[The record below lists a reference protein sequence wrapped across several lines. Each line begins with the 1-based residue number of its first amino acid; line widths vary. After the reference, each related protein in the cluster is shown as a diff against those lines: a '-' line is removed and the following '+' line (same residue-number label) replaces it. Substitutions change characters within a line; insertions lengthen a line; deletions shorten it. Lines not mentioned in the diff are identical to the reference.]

1 MKIVII
7 NENPAVSRLATLA
20 LDKIGLEYAQ
30 IGNAGE
36 LDGPCDVLI
45 VDSDSDAK
53 DTNLKQFANKILYLS
68 SKNAPTFE
76 GADRILPKPFLPTE
90 FIAIV
95 EDLASKSK
103 EAANEAKAEAQD
115 DEVSVKGFE
124 FMDDLGDE
132 IFKEEPAPIDADE
145 FDLEGILDDDPVLSG
160 DEAAG
165 FEEPGD
171 TVKSTEDASQEP
183 ESKADEPN
191 FDESEAD
198 NDKFEDTN
206 EQEALGELDDFEIAV
221 KEEDFNEFDL
231 EGILDDDPV
240 LSGDEAAGF
249 EEPGE
254 TVKPTDDASQEP
266 ESKADEPNF
275 DESEAD
281 NDKFEDTNEQE
292 ALGELD
298 DFEIAVKEE
307 DFNGL
312 DLDDESVG
320 EIAEQNESQEA
331 KFEAFGDSIEDIKNQ
346 IDEIDAMDEEAFE
359 ATSDESEAKDAED
372 ADERF
377 VELDAKPNDTG
388 FENSQEPG
396 VELASED
403 DKESQISISDEAAQE
418 YPKDAAT
425 DDEIKFE
432 ENKEQEIKDEI
443 LDDADFL
450 VDDTDGEALDEKNEE
465 PKNDENLTQEILDG
479 EVTGEDFAADEQAQ
493 ALTSGDQAGPNEE
506 KEAQSE
512 PVGAVEFDAEGYSQ
526 IEQISEKDM
535 ALALNESGYDVSEVA
550 EPQDKSVKIDEI
562 KAQISDA
569 VTKNLEASLQNGE
582 LREALKNLN
591 IRISISFEEK

>member
-95 EDLASKSK
+95 EDLANKSK
-103 EAANEAKAEAQD
+103 EAASEAKAEVQD

-165 FEEPGD
+165 FEEPGE
-171 TVKSTEDASQEP
+171 TVKSTDDASQEP
-183 ESKADEPN
+183 ESKAGEPN
-191 FDESEAD
+191 FDESEVD
-198 NDKFEDTN
+198 NDKFEDIN

-221 KEEDFNEFDL
+221 KEEDF
-231 EGILDDDPV
+231 
-240 LSGDEAAGF
+240 S
-249 EEPGE
+249 
-254 TVKPTDDASQEP
+254 
-266 ESKADEPNF
+266 
-275 DESEAD
+275 
-281 NDKFEDTNEQE
+281 
-292 ALGELD
+292 
-298 DFEIAVKEE
+298 
-307 DFNGL
+307 GL
-312 DLDDESVG
+312 DLDDESG
-320 EIAEQNESQEA
+320 DEIAEQNESQEA

-346 IDEIDAMDEEAFE
+346 IDEIDAMDEEVFE
-359 ATSDESEAKDAED
+359 ATSDEPEAKDTED

-377 VELDAKPNDTG
+377 VELDAKPNDTV
-388 FENSQEPG
+388 FENSQEPS

-418 YPKDAAT
+418 HPKDAAT
-425 DDEIKFE
+425 DDEIKFDE
-432 ENKEQEIKDEI
+432 TKEQEIKDEI

-465 PKNDENLTQEILDG
+465 PKNDENLTQEVLDD
-479 EVTGEDFAADEQAQ
+479 EVAGEQAQ
-493 ALTSGDQAGPNEE
+493 ALMPGDQAELNED
-506 KEAQSE
+506 KEAQNE
-512 PVGAVEFDAEGYSQ
+512 PAGTVEFDAEGYSQ

-535 ALALNESGYDVSEVA
+535 ALALNESGFDVSEAVDS
-550 EPQDKSVKIDEI
+550 EPKPQDKSAKIDEI

-591 IRISISFEEK
+591 IKISISFEEK

>member
-20 LDKIGLEYAQ
+20 LDKIGLEYTQ

-36 LDGPCDVLI
+36 LDRPCDVLI

-95 EDLASKSK
+95 EDLANKSK
-103 EAANEAKAEAQD
+103 EAASEAKAEAQD

-165 FEEPGD
+165 FEEPSE
-171 TVKSTEDASQEP
+171 TVKSMEDASQEP

-198 NDKFEDTN
+198 NDKF
-206 EQEALGELDDFEIAV
+206 DDI
-221 KEEDFNEFDL
+221 
-231 EGILDDDPV
+231 
-240 LSGDEAAGF
+240 
-249 EEPGE
+249 
-254 TVKPTDDASQEP
+254 
-266 ESKADEPNF
+266 
-275 DESEAD
+275 
-281 NDKFEDTNEQE
+281 NEQE

-359 ATSDESEAKDAED
+359 ATSGEPPAKDAED

-377 VELDAKPNDTG
+377 VELDAKPNDIG
-388 FENSQEPG
+388 FKNSKEPG

-403 DKESQISISDEAAQE
+403 DKESQMSISEETAQE
-418 YPKDAAT
+418 YPKDTAT

-432 ENKEQEIKDEI
+432 ENKEQEIKDDI

-465 PKNDENLTQEILDG
+465 PKNDENLTQEVLDD
-479 EVTGEDFAADEQAQ
+479 EVAGEQAQ
-493 ALTSGDQAGPNEE
+493 ALMPGDQAELNED
-506 KEAQSE
+506 KEAQNE
-512 PVGAVEFDAEGYSQ
+512 PAGTVEFDAEGYSQ

-535 ALALNESGYDVSEVA
+535 ALALNESGFDVSEAVDS
-550 EPQDKSVKIDEI
+550 EPKPQDKSAKIDEI

-591 IRISISFEEK
+591 IKISISFEEK

>member
-30 IGNAGE
+30 IGNTGE

-53 DTNLKQFANKILYLS
+53 NTNLKQFANKILYLS

-103 EAANEAKAEAQD
+103 EAASEAKAEAQD

-160 DEAAG
+160 DEAAD
-165 FEEPGD
+165 FEEPSD
-171 TVKSTEDASQEP
+171 TVKS
-183 ESKADEPN
+183 
-191 FDESEAD
+191 
-198 NDKFEDTN
+198 
-206 EQEALGELDDFEIAV
+206 
-221 KEEDFNEFDL
+221 
-231 EGILDDDPV
+231 
-240 LSGDEAAGF
+240 
-249 EEPGE
+249 
-254 TVKPTDDASQEP
+254 TDDASQEP

-281 NDKFEDTNEQE
+281 NDKFEDINEQE

-307 DFNGL
+307 DFSGL
-312 DLDDESVG
+312 DLDDDSGE

-359 ATSDESEAKDAED
+359 ATSGEPEAKDAED

-388 FENSQEPG
+388 FENSKELG

-403 DKESQISISDEAAQE
+403 DKESQMSISDEAVQE
-418 YPKDAAT
+418 YPKDTAT
-425 DDEIKFE
+425 DDEIK
-432 ENKEQEIKDEI
+432 DDI

-450 VDDTDGEALDEKNEE
+450 VDDTDGEALDVKNEE
-465 PKNDENLTQEILDG
+465 SKNDENLTQEVLDD

-493 ALTSGDQAGPNEE
+493 ALMPGDQADQNKE

-512 PVGAVEFDAEGYSQ
+512 PVGAVEFDVEKYSQ

-535 ALALNESGYDVSEVA
+535 ALALNESGFDVSEVA
-550 EPQDKSVKIDEI
+550 ELQNKSVKIDEI

-591 IRISISFEEK
+591 IKISISFEEK

>member
-20 LDKIGLEYAQ
+20 LDKIGLEHAQ
-30 IGNAGE
+30 IGNTGE
-36 LDGPCDVLI
+36 LDGHCDVLI

-95 EDLASKSK
+95 EDLANKSK
-103 EAANEAKAEAQD
+103 EAASEAKTEAKD

-171 TVKSTEDASQEP
+171 TVKSTDDASQEP

-191 FDESEAD
+191 FDELEAD
-198 NDKFEDTN
+198 NDKFEDIN

-221 KEEDFNEFDL
+221 KEEDF
-231 EGILDDDPV
+231 G
-240 LSGDEAAGF
+240 
-249 EEPGE
+249 
-254 TVKPTDDASQEP
+254 
-266 ESKADEPNF
+266 
-275 DESEAD
+275 
-281 NDKFEDTNEQE
+281 
-292 ALGELD
+292 
-298 DFEIAVKEE
+298 
-307 DFNGL
+307 GL
-312 DLDDESVG
+312 DLDDESG
-320 EIAEQNESQEA
+320 DEIAEQNESQEA
-331 KFEAFGDSIEDIKNQ
+331 KFETFGDSIEDIKNQ

-359 ATSDESEAKDAED
+359 ATSGEPEAKDAKD

-377 VELDAKPNDTG
+377 VELDAKPNDIG
-388 FENSQEPG
+388 FKNSKEPG

-403 DKESQISISDEAAQE
+403 DKESQMSISEGTAQE

-425 DDEIKFE
+425 DDEIKFDE
-432 ENKEQEIKDEI
+432 TKEQEMKDEI

-450 VDDTDGEALDEKNEE
+450 VDDTDGEALDVKNEE
-465 PKNDENLTQEILDG
+465 PKNDENLTQEILDD
-479 EVTGEDFAADEQAQ
+479 EVVGEDFAADEQAQ
-493 ALTSGDQAGPNEE
+493 ALMPDDQADQNKE
-506 KEAQSE
+506 KEAQNE
-512 PVGAVEFDAEGYSQ
+512 PVGTVEFDVEKYSQ

-535 ALALNESGYDVSEVA
+535 ALALNESGFDVSEVA

-591 IRISISFEEK
+591 IKISISFEEK

>member
-1 MKIVII
+1 MLFRFIKGDFVKIVII

-30 IGNAGE
+30 IGNTGE

-53 DTNLKQFANKILYLS
+53 NTNLKQFANKILYLS

-103 EAANEAKAEAQD
+103 EAASEAKAEAQD

-160 DEAAG
+160 DEAAD
-165 FEEPGD
+165 FEEPSD
-171 TVKSTEDASQEP
+171 TVKS
-183 ESKADEPN
+183 
-191 FDESEAD
+191 
-198 NDKFEDTN
+198 
-206 EQEALGELDDFEIAV
+206 
-221 KEEDFNEFDL
+221 
-231 EGILDDDPV
+231 
-240 LSGDEAAGF
+240 
-249 EEPGE
+249 
-254 TVKPTDDASQEP
+254 TDDASQEP

-281 NDKFEDTNEQE
+281 NDKFEDINEQE

-307 DFNGL
+307 DFSGL
-312 DLDDESVG
+312 DLDDDSGE

-359 ATSDESEAKDAED
+359 ATSGEPEAKDAED

-388 FENSQEPG
+388 FENSKELG

-403 DKESQISISDEAAQE
+403 DKESQMSISDEAAQE
-418 YPKDAAT
+418 YPKDTAT
-425 DDEIKFE
+425 DDEIK
-432 ENKEQEIKDEI
+432 DDI

-450 VDDTDGEALDEKNEE
+450 VDDTDGEALDVKNEE
-465 PKNDENLTQEILDG
+465 SKNDENLTQEVLDD

-493 ALTSGDQAGPNEE
+493 ALMPGDQADQNKE

-512 PVGAVEFDAEGYSQ
+512 PVGAVEFDVEKYSQ

-535 ALALNESGYDVSEVA
+535 ALALNESGFDVSEVA
-550 EPQDKSVKIDEI
+550 ELQNKSVKIDEI

-591 IRISISFEEK
+591 IKISISFEEK

>member
-95 EDLASKSK
+95 EDLANKSK
-103 EAANEAKAEAQD
+103 EAASEAKAEVQD

-132 IFKEEPAPIDADE
+132 IFKEEPASIDADE

-165 FEEPGD
+165 FEEPGE
-171 TVKSTEDASQEP
+171 TVKS
-183 ESKADEPN
+183 
-191 FDESEAD
+191 
-198 NDKFEDTN
+198 
-206 EQEALGELDDFEIAV
+206 
-221 KEEDFNEFDL
+221 
-231 EGILDDDPV
+231 
-240 LSGDEAAGF
+240 
-249 EEPGE
+249 
-254 TVKPTDDASQEP
+254 TDDASQEP
-266 ESKADEPNF
+266 ESKAGEPNF
-275 DESEAD
+275 DESEVD
-281 NDKFEDTNEQE
+281 NDKFEDINEQE

-312 DLDDESVG
+312 DLDDEFG
-320 EIAEQNESQEA
+320 EEIAEQNESQEA

-346 IDEIDAMDEEAFE
+346 IDEIDAMDEETFE
-359 ATSDESEAKDAED
+359 ATSDEPEAKDAED

-377 VELDAKPNDTG
+377 VELDAKPNDTD
-388 FENSQEPG
+388 FENFKEPG

-403 DKESQISISDEAAQE
+403 DKESQISISDEVAQE

-425 DDEIKFE
+425 DDGIKFE

-465 PKNDENLTQEILDG
+465 PKNNENLTQEVLDD
-479 EVTGEDFAADEQAQ
+479 EVASEQAQ
-493 ALTSGDQAGPNEE
+493 ALMPGDQAELNEN
-506 KEAQSE
+506 KEAQNE
-512 PVGAVEFDAEGYSQ
+512 LAGTGEFDAGKYSQ

-550 EPQDKSVKIDEI
+550 EPQDKSAKIDEI

-591 IRISISFEEK
+591 IKISISFEEK

>member
-1 MKIVII
+1 MLFRFIKGDFVKIVII

-53 DTNLKQFANKILYLS
+53 DMNLKQFANKILYLS

-95 EDLASKSK
+95 EDLANKSK
-103 EAANEAKAEAQD
+103 EAASEAKAEAKD

-160 DEAAG
+160 DEVAG

-171 TVKSTEDASQEP
+171 TAKSTDDAIQEP
-183 ESKADEPN
+183 ESKAYEPN

-198 NDKFEDTN
+198 NDKFEDIN

-221 KEEDFNEFDL
+221 KEEDF
-231 EGILDDDPV
+231 
-240 LSGDEAAGF
+240 S
-249 EEPGE
+249 
-254 TVKPTDDASQEP
+254 
-266 ESKADEPNF
+266 
-275 DESEAD
+275 
-281 NDKFEDTNEQE
+281 
-292 ALGELD
+292 
-298 DFEIAVKEE
+298 
-307 DFNGL
+307 GL
-312 DLDDESVG
+312 DLDDESEG
-320 EIAEQNESQEA
+320 DIAEQNESQEA
-331 KFEAFGDSIEDIKNQ
+331 KFETFGDSIEDIKNQ

-359 ATSDESEAKDAED
+359 ASSGESETKDAED

-377 VELDAKPNDTG
+377 VELDARPNDTG
-388 FENSQEPG
+388 FENSKEPG

-403 DKESQISISDEAAQE
+403 DKESQIFISDEAAQE
-418 YPKDAAT
+418 GSKT
-425 DDEIKFE
+425 
-432 ENKEQEIKDEI
+432 
-443 LDDADFL
+443 LD
-450 VDDTDGEALDEKNEE
+450 VKNEE
-465 PKNDENLTQEILDG
+465 PKNDENLTQEVLDDEVAG
-479 EVTGEDFAADEQAQ
+479 EGFLVDEQAQ
-493 ALTSGDQAGPNEE
+493 ALTSGDQAELNED
-506 KEAQSE
+506 KEAQNE
-512 PVGAVEFDAEGYSQ
+512 PAGTVEFDAEKYSQ

-535 ALALNESGYDVSEVA
+535 ALALNESGFDVSEA
-550 EPQDKSVKIDEI
+550 ADSSPKPQDKSVKIDEI

-591 IRISISFEEK
+591 IKISISFEEK

>member
-1 MKIVII
+1 MLFRFIKGDFVKIVII

-103 EAANEAKAEAQD
+103 EAASEAKAEAQD

-160 DEAAG
+160 DEAAD
-165 FEEPGD
+165 FEEPSD
-171 TVKSTEDASQEP
+171 TVKS
-183 ESKADEPN
+183 
-191 FDESEAD
+191 
-198 NDKFEDTN
+198 
-206 EQEALGELDDFEIAV
+206 
-221 KEEDFNEFDL
+221 
-231 EGILDDDPV
+231 
-240 LSGDEAAGF
+240 
-249 EEPGE
+249 
-254 TVKPTDDASQEP
+254 TDDASQEP

-281 NDKFEDTNEQE
+281 NDKFEDINEQE

-307 DFNGL
+307 DFSGL
-312 DLDDESVG
+312 DLDDDSGE

-359 ATSDESEAKDAED
+359 ATSGEPEAKDAED

-388 FENSQEPG
+388 FENSKELG

-403 DKESQISISDEAAQE
+403 DKESQMSISDEAAQE
-418 YPKDAAT
+418 YPKDTAT
-425 DDEIKFE
+425 DDEIK
-432 ENKEQEIKDEI
+432 DDI

-450 VDDTDGEALDEKNEE
+450 VDDTDGEALDVKNEE
-465 PKNDENLTQEILDG
+465 SKNDENLTQEVLDD

-493 ALTSGDQAGPNEE
+493 ALMPGDQADQNKE

-512 PVGAVEFDAEGYSQ
+512 PVGAVEFDVEKYSQ

-535 ALALNESGYDVSEVA
+535 ALALNESGFDVSEVA
-550 EPQDKSVKIDEI
+550 ELQNKSVKIDEI

-591 IRISISFEEK
+591 IKISISFEEK

>member
-95 EDLASKSK
+95 EDLANKSK
-103 EAANEAKAEAQD
+103 EAASEAKAEAQD
-115 DEVSVKGFE
+115 DKVSVKGFE

-132 IFKEEPAPIDADE
+132 IFKEEPASIDADE

-165 FEEPGD
+165 FEEPSD
-171 TVKSTEDASQEP
+171 TVNKSM
-183 ESKADEPN
+183 
-191 FDESEAD
+191 
-198 NDKFEDTN
+198 
-206 EQEALGELDDFEIAV
+206 
-221 KEEDFNEFDL
+221 
-231 EGILDDDPV
+231 
-240 LSGDEAAGF
+240 
-249 EEPGE
+249 
-254 TVKPTDDASQEP
+254 DDASQEP

-281 NDKFEDTNEQE
+281 NDKFEDINEQE

-307 DFNGL
+307 DFSGL
-312 DLDDESVG
+312 DLDDESG
-320 EIAEQNESQEA
+320 EEIAEQNESQEA

-359 ATSDESEAKDAED
+359 ATSGEPEAKDAED

-388 FENSQEPG
+388 FKNSQEPS

-403 DKESQISISDEAAQE
+403 DKESQMSINDEAAQE
-418 YPKDAAT
+418 YPKDTAT

-450 VDDTDGEALDEKNEE
+450 VDDTDGEALDVKNEE

-493 ALTSGDQAGPNEE
+493 ALTSGDQAGPNED
-506 KEAQSE
+506 KEAQNE
-512 PVGAVEFDAEGYSQ
+512 PAGTVEFDAEEYSQ

-535 ALALNESGYDVSEVA
+535 ALALNESGFDVSEVA

-591 IRISISFEEK
+591 IKISISFEEK

>member
-103 EAANEAKAEAQD
+103 EAASEAKAEAQD

-145 FDLEGILDDDPVLSG
+145 FDLEGILDDDPVL
-160 DEAAG
+160 
-165 FEEPGD
+165 PGD

-221 KEEDFNEFDL
+221 KEEDF
-231 EGILDDDPV
+231 
-240 LSGDEAAGF
+240 S
-249 EEPGE
+249 
-254 TVKPTDDASQEP
+254 
-266 ESKADEPNF
+266 
-275 DESEAD
+275 
-281 NDKFEDTNEQE
+281 
-292 ALGELD
+292 
-298 DFEIAVKEE
+298 
-307 DFNGL
+307 GL
-312 DLDDESVG
+312 DLDDESG
-320 EIAEQNESQEA
+320 DEIAEQNESQEA

-346 IDEIDAMDEEAFE
+346 IDEIDAMDEEVFE
-359 ATSDESEAKDAED
+359 ATSDEPEAKDTED

-377 VELDAKPNDTG
+377 VELDAKPNDTV
-388 FENSQEPG
+388 FENSQEPS

-418 YPKDAAT
+418 HPKDAAT
-425 DDEIKFE
+425 DDEIKFDE
-432 ENKEQEIKDEI
+432 TKEQEIKDEI

-465 PKNDENLTQEILDG
+465 PKNDENLTQEVLDD
-479 EVTGEDFAADEQAQ
+479 EVAGEQAQ
-493 ALTSGDQAGPNEE
+493 ALMPGDQAELNED
-506 KEAQSE
+506 KEAQNE
-512 PVGAVEFDAEGYSQ
+512 PAGTVEFDAEGYSQ
-526 IEQISEKDM
+526 IEQSSEKDM
-535 ALALNESGYDVSEVA
+535 ALALNESGFDVSEAVDS
-550 EPQDKSVKIDEI
+550 EPKPQDKSAKIDEI

-591 IRISISFEEK
+591 IKISISFEEK

>member
-30 IGNAGE
+30 IGNTGE

-53 DTNLKQFANKILYLS
+53 NTNLKQFANKILYLS

-103 EAANEAKAEAQD
+103 EAASEAKAEAQD

-160 DEAAG
+160 DEAAD
-165 FEEPGD
+165 FEEPSD
-171 TVKSTEDASQEP
+171 TVKS
-183 ESKADEPN
+183 
-191 FDESEAD
+191 
-198 NDKFEDTN
+198 
-206 EQEALGELDDFEIAV
+206 
-221 KEEDFNEFDL
+221 
-231 EGILDDDPV
+231 
-240 LSGDEAAGF
+240 
-249 EEPGE
+249 
-254 TVKPTDDASQEP
+254 TDDASQEP

-281 NDKFEDTNEQE
+281 NDKFEDINEQE

-307 DFNGL
+307 DFSGL
-312 DLDDESVG
+312 DLDDDSGE
-320 EIAEQNESQEA
+320 EIAEQHESQEA

-359 ATSDESEAKDAED
+359 ATSGEPEAKDAED

-388 FENSQEPG
+388 FENSKELG

-403 DKESQISISDEAAQE
+403 DKESQMSISDEAVQE
-418 YPKDAAT
+418 YPKDTAT
-425 DDEIKFE
+425 DDEIK
-432 ENKEQEIKDEI
+432 DDI

-450 VDDTDGEALDEKNEE
+450 VDDTDGEALDVKNEE
-465 PKNDENLTQEILDG
+465 SKNDENLTQEVLDD

-493 ALTSGDQAGPNEE
+493 ALMPGDQADQNKE

-512 PVGAVEFDAEGYSQ
+512 PVGAVEFDVEKYSQ

-535 ALALNESGYDVSEVA
+535 ALALNESGFDVSEVA
-550 EPQDKSVKIDEI
+550 ELQNKSVKIDEI

-591 IRISISFEEK
+591 IKISISFEEK

>member
-1 MKIVII
+1 MLFRFIKGDFVKIVII

-53 DTNLKQFANKILYLS
+53 DANLKQFANKILYLS

-132 IFKEEPAPIDADE
+132 IFKEEPASIDADE

-165 FEEPGD
+165 FEESSEM
-171 TVKSTEDASQEP
+171 VKSDAIKEP
-183 ESKADEPN
+183 ESKAGEPN

-198 NDKFEDTN
+198 NDKFEDIN
-206 EQEALGELDDFEIAV
+206 EQEALD
-221 KEEDFNEFDL
+221 
-231 EGILDDDPV
+231 
-240 LSGDEAAGF
+240 
-249 EEPGE
+249 
-254 TVKPTDDASQEP
+254 
-266 ESKADEPNF
+266 
-275 DESEAD
+275 
-281 NDKFEDTNEQE
+281 
-292 ALGELD
+292 ELD

-312 DLDDESVG
+312 DLDDESGG

-331 KFEAFGDSIEDIKNQ
+331 KFETFGDSIEDIKSQ

-359 ATSDESEAKDAED
+359 ATSDESETKDTKD

-396 VELASED
+396 IELAPGD
-403 DKESQISISDEAAQE
+403 DKESQIFISDEAAQE
-418 YPKDAAT
+418 GGETLDVK
-425 DDEIKFE
+425 
-432 ENKEQEIKDEI
+432 NK
-443 LDDADFL
+443 
-450 VDDTDGEALDEKNEE
+450 E
-465 PKNDENLTQEILDG
+465 PKNDENLTQEVLDDEVAG
-479 EVTGEDFAADEQAQ
+479 EGFLADEQAE
-493 ALTSGDQAGPNEE
+493 ALTSGDQAELNED
-506 KEAQSE
+506 KEAQNE
-512 PVGAVEFDAEGYSQ
+512 PAGTAEFDAQEYSK

-535 ALALNESGYDVSEVA
+535 ALALNESGFDVSEA
-550 EPQDKSVKIDEI
+550 ADSSPKPQDKSVKIDEI

-569 VTKNLEASLQNGE
+569 VTKNLESSLQNGE

-591 IRISISFEEK
+591 IKISISFEEK

>member
-95 EDLASKSK
+95 EDLANKSK
-103 EAANEAKAEAQD
+103 EAASEAKAEAKD

-160 DEAAG
+160 DKAVG
-165 FEEPGD
+165 FEEPSD
-171 TVKSTEDASQEP
+171 TVNKS
-183 ESKADEPN
+183 
-191 FDESEAD
+191 
-198 NDKFEDTN
+198 
-206 EQEALGELDDFEIAV
+206 
-221 KEEDFNEFDL
+221 
-231 EGILDDDPV
+231 
-240 LSGDEAAGF
+240 
-249 EEPGE
+249 
-254 TVKPTDDASQEP
+254 TDDASQEP

-281 NDKFEDTNEQE
+281 NDTFEDINEQE

-307 DFNGL
+307 DFSGL
-312 DLDDESVG
+312 DLDDESG
-320 EIAEQNESQEA
+320 EEIAEQNESQEA

-359 ATSDESEAKDAED
+359 ATSGEPEAKDAED

-388 FENSQEPG
+388 FKNSKEPS

-403 DKESQISISDEAAQE
+403 DKESQMSISDEAAQE
-418 YPKDAAT
+418 GSKT
-425 DDEIKFE
+425 
-432 ENKEQEIKDEI
+432 
-443 LDDADFL
+443 LD
-450 VDDTDGEALDEKNEE
+450 VKNEE
-465 PKNDENLTQEILDG
+465 PKNDENLTQEVLDDEVAG
-479 EVTGEDFAADEQAQ
+479 EGFLVDEQAQ
-493 ALTSGDQAGPNEE
+493 ALTSGDQAELNED
-506 KEAQSE
+506 KEAQNE
-512 PVGAVEFDAEGYSQ
+512 PAGTVEFDAEKYSQ

-535 ALALNESGYDVSEVA
+535 ALALNESGFDVSEA
-550 EPQDKSVKIDEI
+550 ADSSPKPQDKSVKIDEI

-569 VTKNLEASLQNGE
+569 VTKNLEASLRNGE

-591 IRISISFEEK
+591 IKISISFEEK

>member
-53 DTNLKQFANKILYLS
+53 DMNLKQFANKILYLS

-95 EDLASKSK
+95 EDLANKSK
-103 EAANEAKAEAQD
+103 EAASEAKAEAQD
-115 DEVSVKGFE
+115 DKVSVKGFE

-132 IFKEEPAPIDADE
+132 IFKEEPASIDADE

-165 FEEPGD
+165 FEESGD
-171 TVKSTEDASQEP
+171 TVKS
-183 ESKADEPN
+183 
-191 FDESEAD
+191 
-198 NDKFEDTN
+198 
-206 EQEALGELDDFEIAV
+206 
-221 KEEDFNEFDL
+221 
-231 EGILDDDPV
+231 
-240 LSGDEAAGF
+240 
-249 EEPGE
+249 
-254 TVKPTDDASQEP
+254 TDDASQEP

-281 NDKFEDTNEQE
+281 NDKFEDINEQE

-307 DFNGL
+307 DFSGL
-312 DLDDESVG
+312 DLDDESG
-320 EIAEQNESQEA
+320 EEIAEQNESQEA

-359 ATSDESEAKDAED
+359 AISGEPEAKDAED

-377 VELDAKPNDTG
+377 VELDANPNDTG
-388 FENSQEPG
+388 FENSQEPS

-403 DKESQISISDEAAQE
+403 DKESQMSISEETVQE

-432 ENKEQEIKDEI
+432 ENKEQEIKDDI

-450 VDDTDGEALDEKNEE
+450 VDDTDGEALDVKNDE
-465 PKNDENLTQEILDG
+465 PKNDENLTQEILDD

-493 ALTSGDQAGPNEE
+493 ALTSGDQAGPNED
-506 KEAQSE
+506 KEAQNE
-512 PVGAVEFDAEGYSQ
+512 PVGAVEFDVEKYSQ

-535 ALALNESGYDVSEVA
+535 ALALNESGFDGDEEANLSSQKA
-550 EPQDKSVKIDEI
+550 QTTSKIDEL

-569 VTKNLEASLQNGE
+569 VAKNLENSLQDGE

-591 IRISISFEEK
+591 IKISISFEEK

>member
-53 DTNLKQFANKILYLS
+53 DANLKQFANKILYLS

-103 EAANEAKAEAQD
+103 EATNEAKAEAQD

-132 IFKEEPAPIDADE
+132 IFKEEPASIDADE

-165 FEEPGD
+165 FEESSEM
-171 TVKSTEDASQEP
+171 VKSDAIKEP
-183 ESKADEPN
+183 ESKAGEPN

-198 NDKFEDTN
+198 NDKFEDIN
-206 EQEALGELDDFEIAV
+206 EQEALD
-221 KEEDFNEFDL
+221 
-231 EGILDDDPV
+231 
-240 LSGDEAAGF
+240 
-249 EEPGE
+249 
-254 TVKPTDDASQEP
+254 
-266 ESKADEPNF
+266 
-275 DESEAD
+275 
-281 NDKFEDTNEQE
+281 
-292 ALGELD
+292 ELD

-312 DLDDESVG
+312 DLDDESGG

-331 KFEAFGDSIEDIKNQ
+331 KFETFGDSIEDIKSQ

-359 ATSDESEAKDAED
+359 ATSDESETKDTKD

-396 VELASED
+396 IELAPGD
-403 DKESQISISDEAAQE
+403 DKESQIFISDEAAQE
-418 YPKDAAT
+418 GGETLDVK
-425 DDEIKFE
+425 
-432 ENKEQEIKDEI
+432 NK
-443 LDDADFL
+443 
-450 VDDTDGEALDEKNEE
+450 E
-465 PKNDENLTQEILDG
+465 PKNDENLTQEVLDDEVAG
-479 EVTGEDFAADEQAQ
+479 EGFLADEQAE
-493 ALTSGDQAGPNEE
+493 ALTSGDQAELNED
-506 KEAQSE
+506 KEAQNE
-512 PVGAVEFDAEGYSQ
+512 PAGTAEFDAQEYSK

-535 ALALNESGYDVSEVA
+535 ALALNESGFDVSEA
-550 EPQDKSVKIDEI
+550 ADSSPKPQDKSVKIDEI

-569 VTKNLEASLQNGE
+569 VAKNLENLLQDGE

-591 IRISISFEEK
+591 IKINISFEEK

>member
-53 DTNLKQFANKILYLS
+53 NTNLKQFANKILYLS

-103 EAANEAKAEAQD
+103 EAASEAKAEAQD

-145 FDLEGILDDDPVLSG
+145 FDLDGILDDDPVLSG
-160 DEAAG
+160 DEAVG
-165 FEEPGD
+165 FEEPSE
-171 TVKSTEDASQEP
+171 TVKSM
-183 ESKADEPN
+183 
-191 FDESEAD
+191 
-198 NDKFEDTN
+198 
-206 EQEALGELDDFEIAV
+206 
-221 KEEDFNEFDL
+221 
-231 EGILDDDPV
+231 
-240 LSGDEAAGF
+240 
-249 EEPGE
+249 
-254 TVKPTDDASQEP
+254 DDASQEP
-266 ESKADEPNF
+266 ESKVGEPNF

-346 IDEIDAMDEEAFE
+346 IDEIDAMDEEVFE
-359 ATSDESEAKDAED
+359 TTSDELEAKDVED

-388 FENSQEPG
+388 FENSKEPG
-396 VELASED
+396 VELVSED
-403 DKESQISISDEAAQE
+403 DKESQISISDEAVQEGVETGAQE

-425 DDEIKFE
+425 DGEIKFDE
-432 ENKEQEIKDEI
+432 TKEQEIKDEI

-450 VDDTDGEALDEKNEE
+450 VDDTDGETLDVKNEE
-465 PKNDENLTQEILDG
+465 SKNDENLTQEALDD
-479 EVTGEDFAADEQAQ
+479 EVADEGFTVDEQTE
-493 ALTSGDQAGPNEE
+493 ALTPDDQADQNEE

-512 PVGAVEFDAEGYSQ
+512 PAGTVEFDAEGYSQ

-535 ALALNESGYDVSEVA
+535 ALALNESGFDVSEAVDS
-550 EPQDKSVKIDEI
+550 EPKPQDKSAKIDEI

-591 IRISISFEEK
+591 IKISISFEEK

>member
-1 MKIVII
+1 MLFRFIKGDFVKIVII

-95 EDLASKSK
+95 EDLANKSK
-103 EAANEAKAEAQD
+103 EAASEAKAEAQD

-160 DEAAG
+160 DEAAD
-165 FEEPGD
+165 FEEPSD
-171 TVKSTEDASQEP
+171 TVNKS
-183 ESKADEPN
+183 
-191 FDESEAD
+191 
-198 NDKFEDTN
+198 
-206 EQEALGELDDFEIAV
+206 
-221 KEEDFNEFDL
+221 
-231 EGILDDDPV
+231 
-240 LSGDEAAGF
+240 
-249 EEPGE
+249 
-254 TVKPTDDASQEP
+254 TDDASQEP

-281 NDKFEDTNEQE
+281 NDKFEDINEQE

-307 DFNGL
+307 DFSGL
-312 DLDDESVG
+312 DLDDESG
-320 EIAEQNESQEA
+320 DEIAEQNESQEA

-359 ATSDESEAKDAED
+359 ATSGEPEAKDAED

-388 FENSQEPG
+388 FKNSKEPS

-403 DKESQISISDEAAQE
+403 DKESQMSISDEAAQE
-418 YPKDAAT
+418 YPKDTAT

-450 VDDTDGEALDEKNEE
+450 VDDTDGEALDVKNEE
-465 PKNDENLTQEILDG
+465 PKNDENLTQEILDDEVAG
-479 EVTGEDFAADEQAQ
+479 EGFAADEQAQ
-493 ALTSGDQAGPNEE
+493 ALTSGDQADQNEE

-512 PVGAVEFDAEGYSQ
+512 PAGTGEFDVEKYSQ

-535 ALALNESGYDVSEVA
+535 ALALNESGFDVSEVA

-591 IRISISFEEK
+591 IKISISFEEK

>member
-20 LDKIGLEYAQ
+20 LNKIGLEYAQ

-95 EDLASKSK
+95 EDLANKSK
-103 EAANEAKAEAQD
+103 EAASEAKAEAQD

-171 TVKSTEDASQEP
+171 TVKSTDDASQEP

-191 FDESEAD
+191 FDELEAD
-198 NDKFEDTN
+198 NDKFEDIN

-221 KEEDFNEFDL
+221 KEEDF
-231 EGILDDDPV
+231 G
-240 LSGDEAAGF
+240 
-249 EEPGE
+249 
-254 TVKPTDDASQEP
+254 
-266 ESKADEPNF
+266 
-275 DESEAD
+275 
-281 NDKFEDTNEQE
+281 
-292 ALGELD
+292 
-298 DFEIAVKEE
+298 
-307 DFNGL
+307 GL
-312 DLDDESVG
+312 DLDDESG
-320 EIAEQNESQEA
+320 DEIAEQNESQEA
-331 KFEAFGDSIEDIKNQ
+331 KFETFGDSIEDIKNQ
-346 IDEIDAMDEEAFE
+346 IDEIDAMDEEVFE
-359 ATSDESEAKDAED
+359 ATSDEPEAKDTED

-377 VELDAKPNDTG
+377 VELDAKPNDTV
-388 FENSQEPG
+388 FENSQEPS

-403 DKESQISISDEAAQE
+403 EKESQMSISEGTAQE

-425 DDEIKFE
+425 DDEIKFDE
-432 ENKEQEIKDEI
+432 TKEQEMKDEI

-450 VDDTDGEALDEKNEE
+450 VDDTDGEALDVKNEE
-465 PKNDENLTQEILDG
+465 PKNDENLTQEILDD
-479 EVTGEDFAADEQAQ
+479 EVVGEQAQ
-493 ALTSGDQAGPNEE
+493 ALMPDDQADQNKE
-506 KEAQSE
+506 KEAQNE
-512 PVGAVEFDAEGYSQ
+512 PVGTVEFDVEKYSQ

-535 ALALNESGYDVSEVA
+535 ALALNESGFDVSEVA

-569 VTKNLEASLQNGE
+569 VTKNLEVSLQNGE

-591 IRISISFEEK
+591 IKISISFEEK

>member
-53 DTNLKQFANKILYLS
+53 DANLKQFANKILYLS

-103 EAANEAKAEAQD
+103 EAANEAKAKPHD

-132 IFKEEPAPIDADE
+132 IFKEEPASIDADE

-165 FEEPGD
+165 FEESSE
-171 TVKSTEDASQEP
+171 TVKSMGDASQEP
-183 ESKADEPN
+183 ESRAAEPN

-198 NDKFEDTN
+198 SDKFEDIN
-206 EQEALGELDDFEIAV
+206 EQEALDELD
-221 KEEDFNEFDL
+221 N
-231 EGILDDDPV
+231 
-240 LSGDEAAGF
+240 
-249 EEPGE
+249 
-254 TVKPTDDASQEP
+254 
-266 ESKADEPNF
+266 
-275 DESEAD
+275 
-281 NDKFEDTNEQE
+281 
-292 ALGELD
+292 
-298 DFEIAVKEE
+298 FEIAVKEE

-312 DLDDESVG
+312 DLDDESGG
-320 EIAEQNESQEA
+320 EVAEQNESQEA
-331 KFEAFGDSIEDIKNQ
+331 KFETFGDSIEDIKSQ

-359 ATSDESEAKDAED
+359 ATSDESETKDAED

-377 VELDAKPNDTG
+377 VELGAKPNDTG

-396 VELASED
+396 VELALGG
-403 DKESQISISDEAAQE
+403 DKESQIFISDEAGQE
-418 YPKDAAT
+418 
-425 DDEIKFE
+425 
-432 ENKEQEIKDEI
+432 
-443 LDDADFL
+443 
-450 VDDTDGEALDEKNEE
+450 DGEALDVKNEE
-465 PKNDENLTQEILDG
+465 PENDENLTQEVLDDEVAG
-479 EVTGEDFAADEQAQ
+479 EGFLVGGQAE
-493 ALTSGDQAGPNEE
+493 ALTSGDQAELNED
-506 KEAQSE
+506 KEAQNE
-512 PVGAVEFDAEGYSQ
+512 PAGTVEFDAEKYSQ

-535 ALALNESGYDVSEVA
+535 ALALNESGFASGEAADLGSH
-550 EPQDKSVKIDEI
+550 KSQTASKIDEL

-569 VTKNLEASLQNGE
+569 VAKNLENSLQDGE

-591 IRISISFEEK
+591 IKINISFEEK

>member
-30 IGNAGE
+30 IGNTGE

-53 DTNLKQFANKILYLS
+53 NTNLKQFANKILYLS

-103 EAANEAKAEAQD
+103 EAASEAKAEAQD

-160 DEAAG
+160 DEAAD
-165 FEEPGD
+165 FEEPSD
-171 TVKSTEDASQEP
+171 TVKS
-183 ESKADEPN
+183 
-191 FDESEAD
+191 
-198 NDKFEDTN
+198 
-206 EQEALGELDDFEIAV
+206 
-221 KEEDFNEFDL
+221 
-231 EGILDDDPV
+231 
-240 LSGDEAAGF
+240 
-249 EEPGE
+249 
-254 TVKPTDDASQEP
+254 TDDASQEP

-281 NDKFEDTNEQE
+281 NDKFEDINEQE

-307 DFNGL
+307 DFSGL
-312 DLDDESVG
+312 DLDDDSGE

-359 ATSDESEAKDAED
+359 ATSGEPEAKDAED

-388 FENSQEPG
+388 FENSKELG

-403 DKESQISISDEAAQE
+403 DKESQMSISDEAAQE
-418 YPKDAAT
+418 YPKDTAT
-425 DDEIKFE
+425 DDEIK
-432 ENKEQEIKDEI
+432 DDI

-450 VDDTDGEALDEKNEE
+450 VDDTDGEALDVKNEE
-465 PKNDENLTQEILDG
+465 SKNDENLTQEVLDD

-493 ALTSGDQAGPNEE
+493 ALMPGDQADQNKE

-512 PVGAVEFDAEGYSQ
+512 PVGAVEFDVEKYSQ

-591 IRISISFEEK
+591 IKISISFEEK

>member
-95 EDLASKSK
+95 EDLANKSK
-103 EAANEAKAEAQD
+103 EAASEAKAEAQD

-165 FEEPGD
+165 FEEPGE
-171 TVKSTEDASQEP
+171 TVKS
-183 ESKADEPN
+183 
-191 FDESEAD
+191 
-198 NDKFEDTN
+198 
-206 EQEALGELDDFEIAV
+206 
-221 KEEDFNEFDL
+221 
-231 EGILDDDPV
+231 
-240 LSGDEAAGF
+240 
-249 EEPGE
+249 
-254 TVKPTDDASQEP
+254 TDDASQEP

-281 NDKFEDTNEQE
+281 NDKFEDINEQE

-307 DFNGL
+307 DFSGL
-312 DLDDESVG
+312 DLDDESG
-320 EIAEQNESQEA
+320 EEIAEQNESQEA

-359 ATSDESEAKDAED
+359 ATSGEPEAKDAED

-377 VELDAKPNDTG
+377 VELGAKPNDTG
-388 FENSQEPG
+388 FKNSQEPS

-403 DKESQISISDEAAQE
+403 DKESQMSISDEAAQE
-418 YPKDAAT
+418 YPKDTAT
-425 DDEIKFE
+425 DDEIKFDE
-432 ENKEQEIKDEI
+432 TKEQEIKDEI

-465 PKNDENLTQEILDG
+465 PKNDENLTQEVLDD
-479 EVTGEDFAADEQAQ
+479 EVAGEQAQ
-493 ALTSGDQAGPNEE
+493 ALMPGDQAELNED
-506 KEAQSE
+506 KEAQNE
-512 PVGAVEFDAEGYSQ
+512 PAGTVEFDAEGYSQ

-535 ALALNESGYDVSEVA
+535 ALALNESGFDVSEAVDS
-550 EPQDKSVKIDEI
+550 EPKPQDKSVKIDEI
-562 KAQISDA
+562 KAQISDV

-591 IRISISFEEK
+591 IKISISFEEK

>member
-53 DTNLKQFANKILYLS
+53 DANLKQFANKILYLS

-103 EAANEAKAEAQD
+103 EAANEAKAKPHD

-160 DEAAG
+160 DDAAG

-171 TVKSTEDASQEP
+171 PVKFTDYASQEP

-198 NDKFEDTN
+198 NDKFED
-206 EQEALGELDDFEIAV
+206 I
-221 KEEDFNEFDL
+221 
-231 EGILDDDPV
+231 
-240 LSGDEAAGF
+240 
-249 EEPGE
+249 
-254 TVKPTDDASQEP
+254 
-266 ESKADEPNF
+266 
-275 DESEAD
+275 
-281 NDKFEDTNEQE
+281 NEQE

-312 DLDDESVG
+312 DLDDEFGDEV
-320 EIAEQNESQEA
+320 AEQNEPQEA
-331 KFEAFGDSIEDIKNQ
+331 KFETFGDSIEDIKSQ

-359 ATSDESEAKDAED
+359 ATSDESETKDAED

-396 VELASED
+396 VELALGG
-403 DKESQISISDEAAQE
+403 DKESQIFISDEAAQE
-418 YPKDAAT
+418 GGET
-425 DDEIKFE
+425 
-432 ENKEQEIKDEI
+432 
-443 LDDADFL
+443 LD
-450 VDDTDGEALDEKNEE
+450 VKNEE
-465 PKNDENLTQEILDG
+465 PENDENLTQEVLDDEVAG
-479 EVTGEDFAADEQAQ
+479 EGFLVGGQAE
-493 ALTSGDQAGPNEE
+493 ALTSGDQAELNED
-506 KEAQSE
+506 KEAQNELAGS
-512 PVGAVEFDAEGYSQ
+512 AKFDAEKYSQ

-535 ALALNESGYDVSEVA
+535 ALALNESGFASGKAADLGLH
-550 EPQDKSVKIDEI
+550 KSQTASKIDEL

-569 VTKNLEASLQNGE
+569 VAKNLENSLQDGE

-591 IRISISFEEK
+591 IKINISFEEK

>member
-95 EDLASKSK
+95 EDLANKSK
-103 EAANEAKAEAQD
+103 EAASEAKAEAQD

-145 FDLEGILDDDPVLSG
+145 FDLEGILDDDPVL
-160 DEAAG
+160 
-165 FEEPGD
+165 PGD

-221 KEEDFNEFDL
+221 KEEDF
-231 EGILDDDPV
+231 
-240 LSGDEAAGF
+240 S
-249 EEPGE
+249 
-254 TVKPTDDASQEP
+254 
-266 ESKADEPNF
+266 
-275 DESEAD
+275 
-281 NDKFEDTNEQE
+281 
-292 ALGELD
+292 
-298 DFEIAVKEE
+298 
-307 DFNGL
+307 GL
-312 DLDDESVG
+312 DLDDESG
-320 EIAEQNESQEA
+320 EEIAEQNESQEA

-359 ATSDESEAKDAED
+359 AISGEPEAKDAED

-377 VELDAKPNDTG
+377 VELAAKPNDTG
-388 FENSQEPG
+388 FENSQEPS

-403 DKESQISISDEAAQE
+403 DKESQISISEETVQE

-450 VDDTDGEALDEKNEE
+450 VDDTDGEALDVKNDE
-465 PKNDENLTQEILDG
+465 PKNDENLTQEILDD

-493 ALTSGDQAGPNEE
+493 ALTSGDQAGPNED
-506 KEAQSE
+506 KEAQNE
-512 PVGAVEFDAEGYSQ
+512 PVGAVEFDVEKYSQ

-535 ALALNESGYDVSEVA
+535 ALALNESGFDGDEEANLSSQKA
-550 EPQDKSVKIDEI
+550 QTTSKIDEL

-569 VTKNLEASLQNGE
+569 VAKNLENSLQDGE

-591 IRISISFEEK
+591 IKISISFEEK

>member
-45 VDSDSDAK
+45 VDSDSDANN
-53 DTNLKQFANKILYLS
+53 TNLKQFANKILYLS

-95 EDLASKSK
+95 EDLANKSK
-103 EAANEAKAEAQD
+103 EAASEAKAEVQD

-165 FEEPGD
+165 FEEPGE
-171 TVKSTEDASQEP
+171 TVKS
-183 ESKADEPN
+183 
-191 FDESEAD
+191 
-198 NDKFEDTN
+198 
-206 EQEALGELDDFEIAV
+206 
-221 KEEDFNEFDL
+221 
-231 EGILDDDPV
+231 
-240 LSGDEAAGF
+240 
-249 EEPGE
+249 
-254 TVKPTDDASQEP
+254 TDDASQEP

-281 NDKFEDTNEQE
+281 NDKFEDINEQE

-307 DFNGL
+307 DFSGL
-312 DLDDESVG
+312 DLDDESG
-320 EIAEQNESQEA
+320 EEIAEQNESQEA

-359 ATSDESEAKDAED
+359 ATSGEPEAKDAED

-377 VELDAKPNDTG
+377 VELDAQPNDTG
-388 FENSQEPG
+388 FKNSKEPS

-403 DKESQISISDEAAQE
+403 DKESQMSISDEAAQE
-418 YPKDAAT
+418 YPKDTAT
-425 DDEIKFE
+425 DDEIK
-432 ENKEQEIKDEI
+432 DDI

-450 VDDTDGEALDEKNEE
+450 VDDTDGEALDIKNDE

-493 ALTSGDQAGPNEE
+493 ALTSGDQAGPNED
-506 KEAQSE
+506 KEAQNE
-512 PVGAVEFDAEGYSQ
+512 PASAVEFDIEKYSQ

-591 IRISISFEEK
+591 IKISISFEEK

>member
-95 EDLASKSK
+95 EDLANKSK
-103 EAANEAKAEAQD
+103 EAASEAKAEAQD

-165 FEEPGD
+165 FEEPGE
-171 TVKSTEDASQEP
+171 TVKS
-183 ESKADEPN
+183 
-191 FDESEAD
+191 
-198 NDKFEDTN
+198 
-206 EQEALGELDDFEIAV
+206 
-221 KEEDFNEFDL
+221 
-231 EGILDDDPV
+231 
-240 LSGDEAAGF
+240 
-249 EEPGE
+249 
-254 TVKPTDDASQEP
+254 TDDASQEP

-281 NDKFEDTNEQE
+281 NDKFEDINEQE

-307 DFNGL
+307 DFSGL
-312 DLDDESVG
+312 DLDDESG
-320 EIAEQNESQEA
+320 EEIAEQNESQEA

-359 ATSDESEAKDAED
+359 ATSGEPEAKDAED

-377 VELDAKPNDTG
+377 VELDAKPNDAG
-388 FENSQEPG
+388 FENSQEPS

-403 DKESQISISDEAAQE
+403 DKESQMSISDEAAQE

-425 DDEIKFE
+425 DDEIK
-432 ENKEQEIKDEI
+432 DDI

-450 VDDTDGEALDEKNEE
+450 VDDTDGEALDVKNEE
-465 PKNDENLTQEILDG
+465 PKNDENLTQEILDD

-493 ALTSGDQAGPNEE
+493 ALMPGDQADQNKE

-512 PVGAVEFDAEGYSQ
+512 PAGTVEFDIEKYSQ

-535 ALALNESGYDVSEVA
+535 ALALNESGFDVSEVA

-591 IRISISFEEK
+591 IKISISFEEK

>member
-20 LDKIGLEYAQ
+20 LDKIGLEYTQ

-95 EDLASKSK
+95 EDLANKSK
-103 EAANEAKAEAQD
+103 EAASEAKAEAQD
-115 DEVSVKGFE
+115 DEVSVKGFD

-165 FEEPGD
+165 FEEPGE
-171 TVKSTEDASQEP
+171 TVKSTEYASQEP

-198 NDKFEDTN
+198 NDKFEDIN

-221 KEEDFNEFDL
+221 KED
-231 EGILDDDPV
+231 
-240 LSGDEAAGF
+240 
-249 EEPGE
+249 
-254 TVKPTDDASQEP
+254 
-266 ESKADEPNF
+266 
-275 DESEAD
+275 
-281 NDKFEDTNEQE
+281 
-292 ALGELD
+292 
-298 DFEIAVKEE
+298 

-312 DLDDESVG
+312 DLDDESG
-320 EIAEQNESQEA
+320 DEIAEQNESQEA

-359 ATSDESEAKDAED
+359 ATSGEPEAKDAED

-388 FENSQEPG
+388 FENSKEPG
-396 VELASED
+396 VELVSED
-403 DKESQISISDEAAQE
+403 DKELQISISDEAAQE
-418 YPKDAAT
+418 YPKDTAK

-432 ENKEQEIKDEI
+432 ENKEQEIKDDI

-450 VDDTDGEALDEKNEE
+450 VDDTDGEALDVKNEE
-465 PKNDENLTQEILDG
+465 PKNDENLTQEVLDDEVAG
-479 EVTGEDFAADEQAQ
+479 EGFTADEQTEV
-493 ALTSGDQAGPNEE
+493 LTPSDQADQNEE

-512 PVGAVEFDAEGYSQ
+512 PAGAVEFDVEKYSQ

-535 ALALNESGYDVSEVA
+535 ALALNESGFDVSEAVDS
-550 EPQDKSVKIDEI
+550 EPKPQDKSVKIDEI

-582 LREALKNLN
+582 LREALKGLN
-591 IRISISFEEK
+591 IKISISFEEK

>member
-1 MKIVII
+1 MLFRFIKGDFVKIVII

-20 LDKIGLEYAQ
+20 LDKIGLEYTQ

-36 LDGPCDVLI
+36 LDRPCDVLI

-165 FEEPGD
+165 FEEPSE
-171 TVKSTEDASQEP
+171 TVKSMEDASQEP

-198 NDKFEDTN
+198 NDKFDDIN

-221 KEEDFNEFDL
+221 KEEDF
-231 EGILDDDPV
+231 
-240 LSGDEAAGF
+240 S
-249 EEPGE
+249 
-254 TVKPTDDASQEP
+254 
-266 ESKADEPNF
+266 
-275 DESEAD
+275 
-281 NDKFEDTNEQE
+281 
-292 ALGELD
+292 
-298 DFEIAVKEE
+298 
-307 DFNGL
+307 GL
-312 DLDDESVG
+312 DLDDDSGE

-359 ATSDESEAKDAED
+359 ATSGEPEAKDAED

-388 FENSQEPG
+388 FENSKELG

-403 DKESQISISDEAAQE
+403 DKESQMSISDEAAQE
-418 YPKDAAT
+418 YPKDTAT
-425 DDEIKFE
+425 DDEIK
-432 ENKEQEIKDEI
+432 DDI

-450 VDDTDGEALDEKNEE
+450 VDDTDGEALDVKNEE
-465 PKNDENLTQEILDG
+465 SKNDENLTQEVLDD

-493 ALTSGDQAGPNEE
+493 ALMPGDQADQNKE

-512 PVGAVEFDAEGYSQ
+512 PVGAVEFDVEKYSQ
-526 IEQISEKDM
+526 IEQISEKDI
-535 ALALNESGYDVSEVA
+535 ALALNESGFDVSEAVDS
-550 EPQDKSVKIDEI
+550 EPKPQDKSAKIDEI

-591 IRISISFEEK
+591 IKISISFEEK

>member
-53 DTNLKQFANKILYLS
+53 DVNLKQFANKILYLS

-95 EDLASKSK
+95 EDLANKSK
-103 EAANEAKAEAQD
+103 EATSEAKTEAED

-145 FDLEGILDDDPVLSG
+145 FDLEGILDDPVLSG

-165 FEEPGD
+165 FEESSE
-171 TVKSTEDASQEP
+171 TVKSMDYASQEP
-183 ESKADEPN
+183 ESRAAEPN

-198 NDKFEDTN
+198 SDKFEDIN
-206 EQEALGELDDFEIAV
+206 EQEALDELD
-221 KEEDFNEFDL
+221 N
-231 EGILDDDPV
+231 
-240 LSGDEAAGF
+240 
-249 EEPGE
+249 
-254 TVKPTDDASQEP
+254 
-266 ESKADEPNF
+266 
-275 DESEAD
+275 
-281 NDKFEDTNEQE
+281 
-292 ALGELD
+292 
-298 DFEIAVKEE
+298 FEIAVKEE
-307 DFNGL
+307 DFNGF
-312 DLDDESVG
+312 DLDDESGG

-331 KFEAFGDSIEDIKNQ
+331 KFETFGDSIEDIKSQ

-359 ATSDESEAKDAED
+359 ATSDESETKDAED
-372 ADERF
+372 TDERF
-377 VELDAKPNDTG
+377 VELGAKPNDTG

-396 VELASED
+396 VELALGG
-403 DKESQISISDEAAQE
+403 DKESQIFISDEAAQE
-418 YPKDAAT
+418 
-425 DDEIKFE
+425 
-432 ENKEQEIKDEI
+432 
-443 LDDADFL
+443 
-450 VDDTDGEALDEKNEE
+450 DGEALDVKNEE
-465 PKNDENLTQEILDG
+465 SKNDENLTQEALDD
-479 EVTGEDFAADEQAQ
+479 EVADEGFTVDEQTG
-493 ALTSGDQAGPNEE
+493 ALTPGDQADQNEE

-512 PVGAVEFDAEGYSQ
+512 PAGTGEFDAGKYSQ

-535 ALALNESGYDVSEVA
+535 ALALNESGFDVSEVA
-550 EPQDKSVKIDEI
+550 ESQDKSAKIDEI

-591 IRISISFEEK
+591 IKISISFEEK

>member
-103 EAANEAKAEAQD
+103 EAASEAKAEAQD

-160 DEAAG
+160 DEAAD
-165 FEEPGD
+165 FEEPSD
-171 TVKSTEDASQEP
+171 TVKS
-183 ESKADEPN
+183 
-191 FDESEAD
+191 
-198 NDKFEDTN
+198 
-206 EQEALGELDDFEIAV
+206 
-221 KEEDFNEFDL
+221 
-231 EGILDDDPV
+231 
-240 LSGDEAAGF
+240 
-249 EEPGE
+249 
-254 TVKPTDDASQEP
+254 TDDASQEP

-281 NDKFEDTNEQE
+281 NDKFEDINEQE

-307 DFNGL
+307 DFSGL
-312 DLDDESVG
+312 DLDDDSGE

-359 ATSDESEAKDAED
+359 ATSGEPEAKDAED

-388 FENSQEPG
+388 FENSKELG

-403 DKESQISISDEAAQE
+403 DKESQMSISDEAAQE
-418 YPKDAAT
+418 YPKDTAT
-425 DDEIKFE
+425 DDEIK
-432 ENKEQEIKDEI
+432 DDI

-450 VDDTDGEALDEKNEE
+450 VDDTDGEALDVKNEE
-465 PKNDENLTQEILDG
+465 SKNDENLTQEVLDD

-493 ALTSGDQAGPNEE
+493 ALMPGDQADQNKE

-512 PVGAVEFDAEGYSQ
+512 PVGAVEFDVEKYSQ

-535 ALALNESGYDVSEVA
+535 ALALNESGFDVSEVA
-550 EPQDKSVKIDEI
+550 ELQNKSVKIDEI

-591 IRISISFEEK
+591 IKISISFEEK

>member
-1 MKIVII
+1 MLFRFIKGDFVKIVII

-53 DTNLKQFANKILYLS
+53 DANLKQFANKILYLS

-95 EDLASKSK
+95 EDLANKSK
-103 EAANEAKAEAQD
+103 EAANEAKTEAKD

-145 FDLEGILDDDPVLSG
+145 FDLDGILDDDPVLSG
-160 DEAAG
+160 DEAVG
-165 FEEPGD
+165 FEEPSE
-171 TVKSTEDASQEP
+171 TVKSMDDASQEP
-183 ESKADEPN
+183 ESKVGEPN
-191 FDESEAD
+191 FDESETD
-198 NDKFEDTN
+198 NDKFEDIN

-221 KEEDFNEFDL
+221 KD
-231 EGILDDDPV
+231 
-240 LSGDEAAGF
+240 
-249 EEPGE
+249 
-254 TVKPTDDASQEP
+254 
-266 ESKADEPNF
+266 
-275 DESEAD
+275 
-281 NDKFEDTNEQE
+281 
-292 ALGELD
+292 
-298 DFEIAVKEE
+298 E

-312 DLDDESVG
+312 DLDDESGG

-359 ATSDESEAKDAED
+359 ASSDESETKDAED

-377 VELDAKPNDTG
+377 VELGAKPNDTG
-388 FENSQEPG
+388 VKNSQEPG
-396 VELASED
+396 VELASGD
-403 DKESQISISDEAAQE
+403 DKESQIFISDEAAQE
-418 YPKDAAT
+418 GGET
-425 DDEIKFE
+425 
-432 ENKEQEIKDEI
+432 
-443 LDDADFL
+443 LD
-450 VDDTDGEALDEKNEE
+450 VKNEE
-465 PKNDENLTQEILDG
+465 PKNDENLTQEVLDD
-479 EVTGEDFAADEQAQ
+479 EVASEGFLADEQAQ
-493 ALTSGDQAGPNEE
+493 ALTSGDQAGPNED
-506 KEAQSE
+506 KEAQNE
-512 PVGAVEFDAEGYSQ
+512 PAGTVEFDVEKYSQ

-569 VTKNLEASLQNGE
+569 VAKNLENSLQDGE

-591 IRISISFEEK
+591 IKINISFEEK

>member
-53 DTNLKQFANKILYLS
+53 DMNLKQFANKILYLS

-95 EDLASKSK
+95 EDLANKSK
-103 EAANEAKAEAQD
+103 EAASEAKAEAKD

-160 DEAAG
+160 DEVAG

-171 TVKSTEDASQEP
+171 TAKSTDDAIQEP
-183 ESKADEPN
+183 ESKAYEPN

-198 NDKFEDTN
+198 NDKFEDIN

-221 KEEDFNEFDL
+221 KEEDF
-231 EGILDDDPV
+231 
-240 LSGDEAAGF
+240 S
-249 EEPGE
+249 
-254 TVKPTDDASQEP
+254 
-266 ESKADEPNF
+266 
-275 DESEAD
+275 
-281 NDKFEDTNEQE
+281 
-292 ALGELD
+292 
-298 DFEIAVKEE
+298 
-307 DFNGL
+307 GL
-312 DLDDESVG
+312 DLDDESEG
-320 EIAEQNESQEA
+320 DIAEQNESQEA
-331 KFEAFGDSIEDIKNQ
+331 KFETFGDSIEDIKNQ

-359 ATSDESEAKDAED
+359 ASSGESETKDAED

-377 VELDAKPNDTG
+377 VELDARPNDTG
-388 FENSQEPG
+388 FENSKEPG

-403 DKESQISISDEAAQE
+403 DKESQIFISDEAAQE
-418 YPKDAAT
+418 GSKT
-425 DDEIKFE
+425 
-432 ENKEQEIKDEI
+432 
-443 LDDADFL
+443 LD
-450 VDDTDGEALDEKNEE
+450 VKNEE
-465 PKNDENLTQEILDG
+465 PKNDENLTQEVLDDEVAG
-479 EVTGEDFAADEQAQ
+479 EGFLVDEQAQ
-493 ALTSGDQAGPNEE
+493 ALTSGDQAELNED
-506 KEAQSE
+506 KEAQNE
-512 PVGAVEFDAEGYSQ
+512 PAGTVEFDAEKYSQ

-535 ALALNESGYDVSEVA
+535 ALALNESGFDVSEA
-550 EPQDKSVKIDEI
+550 ADSSPKPQDKSVKIDEI

-591 IRISISFEEK
+591 IKISISFEEK

>member
-53 DTNLKQFANKILYLS
+53 DMNLKQFANKILYLS

-95 EDLASKSK
+95 EDLANKSK
-103 EAANEAKAEAQD
+103 EAASEAKAEVQD

-165 FEEPGD
+165 FEEPGE
-171 TVKSTEDASQEP
+171 TVKS
-183 ESKADEPN
+183 
-191 FDESEAD
+191 
-198 NDKFEDTN
+198 
-206 EQEALGELDDFEIAV
+206 
-221 KEEDFNEFDL
+221 
-231 EGILDDDPV
+231 
-240 LSGDEAAGF
+240 
-249 EEPGE
+249 
-254 TVKPTDDASQEP
+254 TDDASQEP

-281 NDKFEDTNEQE
+281 NDKFEDINEQE

-307 DFNGL
+307 DFSGL
-312 DLDDESVG
+312 DLDDESG
-320 EIAEQNESQEA
+320 EEIAEQNESQEA

-359 ATSDESEAKDAED
+359 ATSGEPEAKDAED

-377 VELDAKPNDTG
+377 VELDAQPNDTG
-388 FENSQEPG
+388 FKNSKEPS

-403 DKESQISISDEAAQE
+403 DKESQMSISDEAAQE
-418 YPKDAAT
+418 YPKDTAT
-425 DDEIKFE
+425 DDEIK
-432 ENKEQEIKDEI
+432 DDI

-450 VDDTDGEALDEKNEE
+450 VDDTDGEALDIKNDE

-493 ALTSGDQAGPNEE
+493 ALTSGDQAGPNED
-506 KEAQSE
+506 KEAQNE
-512 PVGAVEFDAEGYSQ
+512 PASAVEFDIEKYSQ

-591 IRISISFEEK
+591 IKISISFEEK

>member
-1 MKIVII
+1 MLFRFIKGDFVKIVII

-165 FEEPGD
+165 FEEPSE
-171 TVKSTEDASQEP
+171 TVKSMEDASQEP

-198 NDKFEDTN
+198 NDKF
-206 EQEALGELDDFEIAV
+206 DDI
-221 KEEDFNEFDL
+221 
-231 EGILDDDPV
+231 
-240 LSGDEAAGF
+240 
-249 EEPGE
+249 
-254 TVKPTDDASQEP
+254 
-266 ESKADEPNF
+266 
-275 DESEAD
+275 
-281 NDKFEDTNEQE
+281 NEQE

-359 ATSDESEAKDAED
+359 ATSDELEAKDAED

-377 VELDAKPNDTG
+377 VELDAKPNDTD
-388 FENSQEPG
+388 FENSQEPS

-403 DKESQISISDEAAQE
+403 DKESQISISDESAQE

-465 PKNDENLTQEILDG
+465 PKNDENLTQEVLDD
-479 EVTGEDFAADEQAQ
+479 EVAGEQAQ
-493 ALTSGDQAGPNEE
+493 ALMPGDQAELNED
-506 KEAQSE
+506 KEAQNE
-512 PVGAVEFDAEGYSQ
+512 PAGTVEFDAEGYSQ

-535 ALALNESGYDVSEVA
+535 ALALNESGFDVSEAVDS
-550 EPQDKSVKIDEI
+550 EPKPQDKSAKIDEI

-591 IRISISFEEK
+591 IKISISFEEK

>member
-53 DTNLKQFANKILYLS
+53 DMNLKQFANKILYLS

-95 EDLASKSK
+95 EDLANKSK
-103 EAANEAKAEAQD
+103 EAASEAKAEAKD

-160 DEAAG
+160 DEVAG

-171 TVKSTEDASQEP
+171 TAKSTDDAIQEP
-183 ESKADEPN
+183 ESKAYEPN

-198 NDKFEDTN
+198 NDKFEDIN

-221 KEEDFNEFDL
+221 KEEDF
-231 EGILDDDPV
+231 
-240 LSGDEAAGF
+240 S
-249 EEPGE
+249 
-254 TVKPTDDASQEP
+254 
-266 ESKADEPNF
+266 
-275 DESEAD
+275 
-281 NDKFEDTNEQE
+281 
-292 ALGELD
+292 
-298 DFEIAVKEE
+298 
-307 DFNGL
+307 GL
-312 DLDDESVG
+312 DLDDESEG
-320 EIAEQNESQEA
+320 DIAEQNESQEA
-331 KFEAFGDSIEDIKNQ
+331 KFETFGDSIEDIKNQ

-359 ATSDESEAKDAED
+359 ASSGESETKDAED

-377 VELDAKPNDTG
+377 VELDARPNDTG
-388 FENSQEPG
+388 FENSKEPG

-403 DKESQISISDEAAQE
+403 DKESQIFISDEAAQE
-418 YPKDAAT
+418 GSKT
-425 DDEIKFE
+425 
-432 ENKEQEIKDEI
+432 
-443 LDDADFL
+443 LD
-450 VDDTDGEALDEKNEE
+450 VKNEE
-465 PKNDENLTQEILDG
+465 PKNDENLTQEVLDDEVAG
-479 EVTGEDFAADEQAQ
+479 EGFLVDEQAQ
-493 ALTSGDQAGPNEE
+493 ALTSGDQAELNED
-506 KEAQSE
+506 KEAQNESA
-512 PVGAVEFDAEGYSQ
+512 GTVEFDAEKYSQ

-535 ALALNESGYDVSEVA
+535 ALALNESGFDVSEA
-550 EPQDKSVKIDEI
+550 ADSSPKPQDKSVKIDEI

-591 IRISISFEEK
+591 IKISISFEEK

>member
-1 MKIVII
+1 MLFRFIKGDFVKIVII

-95 EDLASKSK
+95 EDLANKSK
-103 EAANEAKAEAQD
+103 EAASEAKAEAQD

-171 TVKSTEDASQEP
+171 TVKSTEDTSQEP

-198 NDKFEDTN
+198 NDKFED
-206 EQEALGELDDFEIAV
+206 I
-221 KEEDFNEFDL
+221 
-231 EGILDDDPV
+231 
-240 LSGDEAAGF
+240 
-249 EEPGE
+249 
-254 TVKPTDDASQEP
+254 
-266 ESKADEPNF
+266 
-275 DESEAD
+275 
-281 NDKFEDTNEQE
+281 NEQE

-312 DLDDESVG
+312 DLDDESG
-320 EIAEQNESQEA
+320 DEIAEQNESQEA

-377 VELDAKPNDTG
+377 VELDAKSNGIG
-388 FENSQEPG
+388 FENSKEPG
-396 VELASED
+396 VELVSED
-403 DKESQISISDEAAQE
+403 DKESQISISDEAVQEGVETGAQE

-425 DDEIKFE
+425 DGEIKFDE
-432 ENKEQEIKDEI
+432 TKEQEIKDEI

-450 VDDTDGEALDEKNEE
+450 VDDTDGETLDVKNEE
-465 PKNDENLTQEILDG
+465 SKNDENLTQEALDD
-479 EVTGEDFAADEQAQ
+479 EVADEGFTVDEQTE
-493 ALTSGDQAGPNEE
+493 ALTPDDQADQNEE

-512 PVGAVEFDAEGYSQ
+512 PAGTVEFDAEGYSQ

-535 ALALNESGYDVSEVA
+535 ALALNESGFDVSEAVDS
-550 EPQDKSVKIDEI
+550 EPKPQDKSAKIDEI

-591 IRISISFEEK
+591 IKISISFEEK

>member
-53 DTNLKQFANKILYLS
+53 DMNLKQFANKILYLS

-95 EDLASKSK
+95 EDLANKSK
-103 EAANEAKAEAQD
+103 EAASEAKAEAQD

-160 DEAAG
+160 DEVAG

-171 TVKSTEDASQEP
+171 TVKS
-183 ESKADEPN
+183 
-191 FDESEAD
+191 
-198 NDKFEDTN
+198 
-206 EQEALGELDDFEIAV
+206 
-221 KEEDFNEFDL
+221 
-231 EGILDDDPV
+231 
-240 LSGDEAAGF
+240 
-249 EEPGE
+249 
-254 TVKPTDDASQEP
+254 TDDASQEP

-281 NDKFEDTNEQE
+281 NDKFEDINEQE

-298 DFEIAVKEE
+298 DFEISVKEE
-307 DFNGL
+307 DFSGL
-312 DLDDESVG
+312 NLDDESG
-320 EIAEQNESQEA
+320 EEIAEQNESQEA

-359 ATSDESEAKDAED
+359 ATSGEPEAKDAKD

-377 VELDAKPNDTG
+377 VELDTQPNDTG
-388 FENSQEPG
+388 FKNSKEPG

-403 DKESQISISDEAAQE
+403 DKESQMSISEETAQE

-425 DDEIKFE
+425 NEEIKFGE
-432 ENKEQEIKDEI
+432 TKEQEIKDEI

-450 VDDTDGEALDEKNEE
+450 VDDADGETLDVKNEE
-465 PKNDENLTQEILDG
+465 PKNDENLTQEVLDD

-493 ALTSGDQAGPNEE
+493 ALTPGDQADQNKE
-506 KEAQSE
+506 KEVQNE
-512 PVGAVEFDAEGYSQ
+512 PVGAVEFDVEKYSQ

-535 ALALNESGYDVSEVA
+535 ALALNESGFDVSEVA

-591 IRISISFEEK
+591 IKISISFEEK

>member
-95 EDLASKSK
+95 EDLANKSK
-103 EAANEAKAEAQD
+103 EAASEAKAEAKD

-160 DEAAG
+160 DKAVG
-165 FEEPGD
+165 FEEPSD
-171 TVKSTEDASQEP
+171 TVNKS
-183 ESKADEPN
+183 
-191 FDESEAD
+191 
-198 NDKFEDTN
+198 
-206 EQEALGELDDFEIAV
+206 
-221 KEEDFNEFDL
+221 
-231 EGILDDDPV
+231 
-240 LSGDEAAGF
+240 
-249 EEPGE
+249 
-254 TVKPTDDASQEP
+254 TDDASQEP

-281 NDKFEDTNEQE
+281 NDTFEDINEQE

-307 DFNGL
+307 DFSGL
-312 DLDDESVG
+312 DLDDESG
-320 EIAEQNESQEA
+320 EEIAEQNESQEA

-359 ATSDESEAKDAED
+359 ATSGEPEAKDAED

-388 FENSQEPG
+388 FKNSKEPS
-396 VELASED
+396 VELTSED
-403 DKESQISISDEAAQE
+403 DKESQMSISDEAAQE
-418 YPKDAAT
+418 YPKDTAT

-450 VDDTDGEALDEKNEE
+450 VDDTDGEALDVKNEE
-465 PKNDENLTQEILDG
+465 PKNDENLTQEVLDD

-493 ALTSGDQAGPNEE
+493 ALMPGDQAELNED
-506 KEAQSE
+506 KEAQNE
-512 PVGAVEFDAEGYSQ
+512 PAGTVEFDVEKYSQ

-535 ALALNESGYDVSEVA
+535 ALALNENGFDVSEVA

-591 IRISISFEEK
+591 IKISISFEEK

>member
-1 MKIVII
+1 MLFRFIKGDFVKIVII

-95 EDLASKSK
+95 EDLANKSK
-103 EAANEAKAEAQD
+103 EAASEAKAEAQD

-165 FEEPGD
+165 FEEPSD
-171 TVKSTEDASQEP
+171 TVNKS
-183 ESKADEPN
+183 
-191 FDESEAD
+191 
-198 NDKFEDTN
+198 
-206 EQEALGELDDFEIAV
+206 
-221 KEEDFNEFDL
+221 
-231 EGILDDDPV
+231 
-240 LSGDEAAGF
+240 
-249 EEPGE
+249 
-254 TVKPTDDASQEP
+254 TDDASQEP

-281 NDKFEDTNEQE
+281 NDKFEDINEQE

-307 DFNGL
+307 DFSGL
-312 DLDDESVG
+312 DLDDESG
-320 EIAEQNESQEA
+320 EEIAEQNESQEA

-359 ATSDESEAKDAED
+359 ATSDEPEAKDVED

-388 FENSQEPG
+388 FENSQEPS
-396 VELASED
+396 VELAPED
-403 DKESQISISDEAAQE
+403 DKESQMSICEETAQE
-418 YPKDAAT
+418 YPKDTAT

-432 ENKEQEIKDEI
+432 ENKEQEIKDDI

-450 VDDTDGEALDEKNEE
+450 VDDTDGEALDVKNEE
-465 PKNDENLTQEILDG
+465 PKNDENLTQEVLDD

-493 ALTSGDQAGPNEE
+493 ALTPGDQAGPNED
-506 KEAQSE
+506 KDAQNE
-512 PVGAVEFDAEGYSQ
+512 PAGTVEFDAEGYSQ

-591 IRISISFEEK
+591 IKISISFEEK

>member
-1 MKIVII
+1 MLFRFIKGDFVKIVII

-30 IGNAGE
+30 IGNTGE

-53 DTNLKQFANKILYLS
+53 NTNLKQFANKILYLS

-103 EAANEAKAEAQD
+103 EAASEAKAEAQD

-160 DEAAG
+160 DEAAD
-165 FEEPGD
+165 FEEPSD
-171 TVKSTEDASQEP
+171 TVKS
-183 ESKADEPN
+183 
-191 FDESEAD
+191 
-198 NDKFEDTN
+198 
-206 EQEALGELDDFEIAV
+206 
-221 KEEDFNEFDL
+221 
-231 EGILDDDPV
+231 
-240 LSGDEAAGF
+240 
-249 EEPGE
+249 
-254 TVKPTDDASQEP
+254 TDDASQEP

-281 NDKFEDTNEQE
+281 NDKFEDINEQE

-307 DFNGL
+307 DFSGL
-312 DLDDESVG
+312 DLDDDSGE

-359 ATSDESEAKDAED
+359 ATSGEPEAKDAED

-388 FENSQEPG
+388 FENSKELG

-403 DKESQISISDEAAQE
+403 DKESQMSISDEAVQE
-418 YPKDAAT
+418 YPKDTAT
-425 DDEIKFE
+425 DDEIK
-432 ENKEQEIKDEI
+432 DDI

-450 VDDTDGEALDEKNEE
+450 VDDTDGEALDVKNEE
-465 PKNDENLTQEILDG
+465 SKNDENLTQEVLDD

-493 ALTSGDQAGPNEE
+493 ALMPGDQADQNKE

-512 PVGAVEFDAEGYSQ
+512 PVGAVEFDVEKYSQ

-535 ALALNESGYDVSEVA
+535 ALALNESGFDVSEVA
-550 EPQDKSVKIDEI
+550 ELQNKSVKIDEI

-591 IRISISFEEK
+591 IKISISFEEK